1 MTSIVFS
8 KAFFK
13 RSCKNFFTVK
23 TCIIISLSV
32 SFFIKWICIL
42 CSIHFPLSDSYTLLS
57 LCTLTTAN
65 FVRFFKEFFILG
77 WEIYTDV
84 KHEFLH
90 VKEPCESLNKQNKSF
105 CRMTPS
111 NKIGSTSRA
120 EMDGSDFSHRKLK
133 LNKMK
138 SILDNKDFKTADKL
152 KRLAEVENSVSDDSN
167 SNNILQL

>member
-1 MTSIVFS
+1 
-8 KAFFK
+8 
-13 RSCKNFFTVK
+13 
-23 TCIIISLSV
+23 
-32 SFFIKWICIL
+32 
-42 CSIHFPLSDSYTLLS
+42 
-57 LCTLTTAN
+57 
-65 FVRFFKEFFILG
+65 
-77 WEIYTDV
+77 
-84 KHEFLH
+84 
-90 VKEPCESLNKQNKSF
+90 
-105 CRMTPS
+105 MTPS